1 MPIVSLSV
9 ERFRNLEPLDAAFS
23 PQLNIFSGENAA
35 GKTSI
40 LESLYVLAR
49 ARSFRTNNLDKAVRQ
64 GTDGFHLVARVQK
77 AAGSEIPVGLSWR
90 SGKMTAKINRTPV
103 KRLSEL
109 ACLFP
114 VQWVGGNIHRLI
126 EEGPV
131 QRRQYL
137 DWGLFHVKPG
147 YIQVW
152 KRYHKLLKQRN
163 AALRA
168 SRSIDELNVWNSELA
183 IAGTDLHNMR
193 KPYVNELVGDVAQFM
208 VDLSGSQDRP
218 VIQYRKGWKSGVS
231 LKEMLDS
238 GLEKDRELGYTRAG
252 PHRADLLFLVN
263 DRPVIENYSRGQQK
277 LFVIA
282 LQIAQAQLLK
292 ATHNENSLFLLD
304 DLGAELD
311 IANQQRVMKMLYQFE
326 AQVFITSIQDIDVSD
341 WEQQNIRRFH
351 VKHGE
356 VSNVV

>member
-1 MPIVSLSV
+1 M
-9 ERFRNLEPLDAAFS
+9 
-23 PQLNIFSGENAA
+23 
-35 GKTSI
+35 
-40 LESLYVLAR
+40 
-49 ARSFRTNNLDKAVRQ
+49 
-64 GTDGFHLVARVQK
+64 
-77 AAGSEIPVGLSWR
+77 
-90 SGKMTAKINRTPV
+90 
-103 KRLSEL
+103 
-109 ACLFP
+109 CP
-114 VQWVGGNIHRLI
+114 VQWVCGKIPRLI

-137 DWGLFHVKPG
+137 HWGLFHVKPR
-147 YIQVW
+147 YIQDS

-168 SRSIDELNVWNSELA
+168 SRSIDELNVWNSALA

-252 PHRADLLFLVN
+252 PHRADLSFLVN

-277 LFVIA
+277 LFVVA